1 MALVAA
7 FYALLR
13 GLRDSPW
20 RLAVLA
26 LPGTFA
32 HEAAHYVVGAALG
45 ARPQGFTVWP
55 RRHGAMVRLGAV
67 SFARIGLLN
76 GAWVALA
83 PLALMPLAAL
93 GLAFA
98 MLPLWDARQ
107 WLGWTAAGCVT
118 GAILF
123 AALPSW
129 QDLRLGARSI
139 AFYAVLGGAA
149 WLALR

>member
-1 MALVAA
+1 MAA

-13 GLRDSPW
+13 GLSDSPW

-32 HEAAHYVVGAALG
+32 HEAAHYAVGAALG
-45 ARPQGFTVWP
+45 ARPQGFTLWP
-55 RRHGAMVRLGAV
+55 RRDGAMLRLGAV
-67 SFARIGLLN
+67 SFARVGLLN

-93 GLAFA
+93 GLAYA
-98 MLPLWDARQ
+98 LLPLWDARQ
-107 WLGWTAAGCVT
+107 WLAWLAAGYVT
-118 GAILF
+118 GALLF

-129 QDLRLGARSI
+129 QDLRLGGRSI
-139 AFYAVLGGAA
+139 ALYAALGAAA
-149 WLALR
+149 WLLAR